1 MKIKKS
7 KIININILIFISFIC
22 SVGIAQAEK
31 AYFDLSQNKIEIDT
45 NFTGQELILFGL
57 SDPEQDIIIVVR
69 GPRENLTIRNKK
81 RILGF
86 WFNASSVTYIDIPKV
101 YFLSSKSKIDDILDK
116 KESYNYE
123 IGFSNIK
130 LIPKNQK
137 DLFTDLSKWNESL
150 IRLQKKKN
158 LYKNFELKLVDDK
171 LFQTRLYFPS
181 NVPTGNYIATIYR
194 IENKKILSSNE
205 KIIKINKSGI
215 GNKIFIF
222 AQQNTI
228 IYGFGTI
235 IFAIILGT
243 GAALIF
249 RKL

>member
-1 MKIKKS
+1 MDSRSPNHTIES
-7 KIININILIFISFIC
+7 RFHLFALIN
-22 SVGIAQAEK
+22 
-31 AYFDLSQNKIEIDT
+31 
-45 NFTGQELILFGL
+45 
-57 SDPEQDIIIVVR
+57 
-69 GPRENLTIRNKK
+69 NLTPNPKK
-81 RILGF
+81 TIILEGKHMG
-86 WFNASSVTYIDIPKV
+86 V
-101 YFLSSKSKIDDILDK
+101 
-116 KESYNYE
+116 
-123 IGFSNIK
+123 G
-130 LIPKNQK
+130 KNQK

-235 IFAIILGT
+235 IFAIIIIILG
-243 GAALIF
+243 ALKGSASIF
-249 RKL
+249 FSFSSST

>member
-1 MKIKKS
+1 MKIYG
-7 KIININILIFISFIC
+7 LI
-22 SVGIAQAEK
+22 G
-31 AYFDLSQNKIEIDT
+31 
-45 NFTGQELILFGL
+45 
-57 SDPEQDIIIVVR
+57 
-69 GPRENLTIRNKK
+69 ENLSHSFSSRY
-81 RILGF
+81 
-86 WFNASSVTYIDIPKV
+86 FNEKFLKEGITYAC
-101 YFLSSKSKIDDILDK
+101 
-116 KESYNYE
+116 
-123 IGFSNIK
+123 
-130 LIPKNQK
+130 
-137 DLFTDLSKWNESL
+137 
-150 IRLQKKKN
+150 
-158 LYKNFELKLVDDK
+158 YKNFELKLVDDK

-228 IYGFGTI
+228 IYGFGSI